1 METLNF
7 PNEKDFKLWIKE
19 ALKQYFE
26 ADRAAQKKAPSDDE
40 PFISRKEA
48 ALLLCISLVTL
59 TDWMKKGLPFH
70 KPRGRVY
77 FLRSE
82 ILDHIKTNRM
92 GQYKPSK
99 QFSETGKVK

>member
-7 PNEKDFKLWIKE
+7 PNEKEFKLWIKE
-19 ALKQYFE
+19 ALRDYFE
-26 ADRAAQKKAPSDDE
+26 EERASQKKAPSNE
-40 PFISRKEA
+40 ETFISRKEA
-48 ALLLCISLVTL
+48 ASLLCISLVTL

-77 FLRSE
+77 FMRSE
-82 ILDHIKTNRM
+82 ILGHIKTNRM

-99 QFSETGKVK
+99 QFSERGKEK

>member
-7 PNEKDFKLWIKE
+7 PGEKEFKLWIKE
-19 ALKQYFE
+19 ALKEYFE
-26 ADRAAQKKAPSDDE
+26 EERAAQKKAPSNVE

-48 ALLLCISLVTL
+48 ASLLCISLVTL

-77 FLRSE
+77 FMRSE

-92 GQYKPSK
+92 GQHRPSK
-99 QFSETGKVK
+99 QFLEQGKEK